1 MQACVGLFDSQ
12 VVLLNIFNTRG
23 FSCPLSKRYLPDVTL
38 TDQHTSVMDGLGQS
52 KLEHLCLQTTL
63 QEILNLQTEHVIELH
78 AGLIQDT
85 NAHQTTQQSVTYGGE
100 TGEDDKMSLFNS
112 TVSWIDE
119 S

>member
-12 VVLLNIFNTRG
+12 VVLLNISFNTRG

-85 NAHQTTQQSVTYGGE
+85 NAHQTTQQSVTYGGKQ
-100 TGEDDKMSLFNS
+100 GKM
-112 TVSWIDE
+112 IR
-119 S
+119 